1 MKGEVEQYVAGSGCD
16 CGAWSE
22 GECGC
27 SADWTPK
34 EVYFLR
40 KRITELELER
50 DDLYAYKILSIEL
63 CNRKGYSNLVE
74 LLNNFKGKNND
85 C

>member
-1 MKGEVEQYVAGSGCD
+1 MNNKKIKQYVAGAGCE
-16 CGAWSE
+16 CSAWSE

-27 SADWTPK
+27 GADWTVK
-34 EVYFLR
+34 EVYVLR
-40 KRITELELER
+40 NRLVELEKER

-74 LLNNFKGKNND
+74 LLDNLEGV
-85 C
+85 

>member
-1 MKGEVEQYVAGSGCD
+1 MITKNDVDRGDFSHYD
-16 CGAWSE
+16 
-22 GECGC
+22 
-27 SADWTPK
+27 
-34 EVYFLR
+34 VYKLID
-40 KRITELELER
+40 KAVELEKER

-74 LLNNFKGKNND
+74 LLNNFKGENND